1 MEKAQKGDRVR
12 VHYTG
17 RLQNGE
23 VFDSSKG
30 REPLE
35 FEIGGGMMIAG
46 FDKAVNGMQ
55 VGDQKT
61 VEIPSN
67 EAYGERR
74 EEMMINI
81 PRAQVPAD
89 ITPQVGQQLALNN
102 GGQQVPVT
110 VTEVTDEKV
119 VLDANHPLAG
129 KDLVF
134 DIELVEIG

>member
-17 RLQNGE
+17 RLHSGE
-23 VFDSSKG
+23 VFDSSRGKD
-30 REPLE
+30 PLE
-35 FEIGGGMMIAG
+35 FEVGGGMMIAG

-61 VEIPSN
+61 VEIPSA
-67 EAYGERR
+67 EAYGARR
-74 EEMMINI
+74 EEMMIDI
-81 PRAQVPAD
+81 PRQQVPAD
-89 ITPQVGQQLALNN
+89 INPQVGQQLALNN

-110 VTEVTDEKV
+110 ITEVTDEKI